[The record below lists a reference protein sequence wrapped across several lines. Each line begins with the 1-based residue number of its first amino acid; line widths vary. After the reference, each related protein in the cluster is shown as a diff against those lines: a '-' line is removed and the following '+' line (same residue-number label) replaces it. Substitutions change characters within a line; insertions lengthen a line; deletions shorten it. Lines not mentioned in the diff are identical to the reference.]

1 MLFAFMCR
9 MLGIVASEPT
19 DFRFCL
25 HHAPRSLSAL
35 SREHPHGWGV
45 AIYDAEE
52 VSWRVHKEPVCA
64 DGDERF
70 FDVAVTSR
78 GHSLVAH
85 VRKRTVGP
93 VGLENTHPFRRG
105 RWVFAHNGTL
115 EDVEG
120 LKGRVSPARL
130 AEVAGATDSEVF
142 FAYLLT
148 HLDALEGVKG
158 TEPDGVEEAL
168 SRAIDELSSLRAVG
182 AANFLL
188 SNGEELYAFRLG
200 RSLFALERA
209 PGDEV
214 RPSRRSPETGAV
226 IDTSG
231 TARRRAVLIASEAMT
246 DEPWKPVAEGA
257 LVSVRRRPE
266 PTLRSVLRP

>member
-1 MLFAFMCR
+1 

-45 AIYDAEE
+45 AIYDADDA
-52 VSWRVHKEPVCA
+52 SWRVHKEPVCA

-93 VGLENTHPFRRG
+93 VGMANTHPFRRG
-105 RWVFAHNGTL
+105 RWVFAHNGTID
-115 EDVEG
+115 DVTG
-120 LKGRVSPARL
+120 LRRRVSAERL
-130 AEVAGATDSEVF
+130 AEVTGDTDSEVF
-142 FAYLLT
+142 FAYLLS
-148 HLDALEGVKG
+148 HLDATGAFERADREGV
-158 TEPDGVEEAL
+158 EAAL
-168 SRAIDELSSLRAVG
+168 ARAIGEIESPALIG

-200 RSLFALERA
+200 RTLFALERT

-214 RPSRRSPETGAV
+214 RQSRRSPETGAV
-226 IDTSG
+226 IDTPWTS
-231 TARRRAVLIASEAMT
+231 RRRAVLIASEAMT
-246 DEPWKPVAEGA
+246 DEPWRPVEEGA
-257 LVSVRRRPE
+257 LLSVTRRPE
-266 PTLRSVLRP
+266 PTLRIVRRP